1 MRMCYFYRVFILIL
15 LLAGLLCACAGE
27 ACGDSVPQSTP
38 PQETGTPTPTG
49 WQSINGRRHYLLPD
63 GSAFS
68 GWLILE
74 DGRYYLDADG
84 AAVTGKA
91 EIEGQQ
97 YFFDG
102 DGRMLTGVITMDAMY
117 LYGSDGTL
125 SQPGWIR
132 YEENTYYVIEGGVIY
147 TGWLRLG
154 EYDYY
159 LTENGPLA
167 TGRTEIN
174 GKLHY
179 FTPEGIHVL
188 LVNPWHFLPEGYAP
202 ELATVRGYQVDT
214 ACAQALEQMLV
225 ACEKAGNQ
233 PQICSAY
240 RSQETQERLF
250 DKKVRSYT
258 SKGRSQEEA
267 QKLAGTEV
275 AFPGTSEH
283 QLGLA
288 VDIVDK
294 SNWNL
299 DETQAKTPTQLWLM
313 ENCWEYGFILRY
325 PNEKSVITGI
335 IYEPW
340 HYRYVGK
347 DISMALKNSGLCL
360 EEYLDA
366 VTE

>member
-1 MRMCYFYRVFILIL
+1 MRTCCVYKFL
-15 LLAGLLCACAGE
+15 LLMLLTAALLCACTGE
-27 ACGDSVPQSTP
+27 DPGTGAYEAPTL
-38 PQETGTPTPTG
+38 QETDAPLPTG
-49 WQSINGRRHYLLPD
+49 WQLIGGRRHYLLPD

-74 DGRYYLDADG
+74 DGRYYLDPEG
-84 AAVTGKA
+84 AVVTGRA
-91 EIEGQQ
+91 EVDGKQ

-102 DGRMLTGVITMDAMY
+102 DGRMLTGIITMDAMY
-117 LYGSDGTL
+117 LYGTDGAL
-125 SQPGWIR
+125 MSPGWTQH
-132 YEENTYYVIEGGVIY
+132 EGSTYYILEGGVVY

-159 LTENGPLA
+159 LTDNGPLA

-174 GKLHY
+174 GAVHH
-179 FTPEGIHVL
+179 FTPEGIHVT
-188 LVNPWHFLPEGYAP
+188 LVNPWHFLPEDHAV
-202 ELATVRGYQVDT
+202 ELVTVRGYQVD
-214 ACAQALEQMLV
+214 ASCAEALEQMLA
-225 ACEKAGNQ
+225 ACEKDGNK

-240 RSQETQERLF
+240 RSQETQQKLF

-258 SKGRSQEEA
+258 SKGHSQEEA

-299 DETQAKTPTQLWLM
+299 DETQAKTPTQRWLM

-347 DISMALKNSGLCL
+347 EIAMALKESGLCL